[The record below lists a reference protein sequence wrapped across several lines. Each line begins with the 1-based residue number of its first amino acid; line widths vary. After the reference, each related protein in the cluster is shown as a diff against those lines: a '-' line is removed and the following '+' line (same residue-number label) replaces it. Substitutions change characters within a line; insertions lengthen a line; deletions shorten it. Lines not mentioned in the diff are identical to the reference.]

1 VLTAALPAGKHRV
14 RIENTGADWVVLAR
28 FTLSPYGPSRQAL
41 AKATNER
48 VALDAKLNRTIFE
61 LDALAAES
69 ARWFE
74 AVIAITADHN
84 PLMQE
89 MHGRHRWWKNFARRL
104 SGNRRRPAPIVL
116 ADRARDAQRWELA
129 ARYYR
134 DALDLEPN
142 ESRIWFQCGHALQ
155 AAGKASEAAVAFSKA
170 L

>member
-1 VLTAALPAGKHRV
+1 MVT
-14 RIENTGADWVVLAR
+14 T
-28 FTLSPYGPSRQAL
+28 
-41 AKATNER
+41 ER
-48 VALDAKLNRTIFE
+48 AALDAKLNRTIFE
-61 LDALAAES
+61 RDALAAES

-142 ESRIWFQCGHALQ
+142 ESRIWFQCGHALK
-155 AAGKASEAAVAFSKA
+155 AAGKASEAEVAFRKA
-170 L
+170 LELDSPPRHAPRKKKMETTQLAQTKNRGNAATA